1 MTNFEYYIKG
11 GKAKE
16 GWEAF
21 LKTSPLSKAGR
32 AIDKYNNW
40 LLEEHKEPIL
50 DDIEKEYLS
59 NVIKPFKK
67 RISSITKV
75 KDVAFGSVSNVHY
88 YIDIQLDD
96 GDDFCFLPSFKPS
109 ARMYKGMEVNR
120 KYTLKELN
128 L

>member
-16 GWEAF
+16 GWEMF

-32 AIDKYNNW
+32 IIDRYNNW

-50 DDIEKEYLS
+50 DDIEKKYLS
-59 NVIKPFKK
+59 NVIKPF
-67 RISSITKV
+67 RNRVSSIAKV
-75 KDVAFGSVSNVHY
+75 KDLTFSDVNY
-88 YIDIQLDD
+88 YIDIHIDND
-96 GDDFCFLPSFKPS
+96 DDFCFLPSFKPS
-109 ARMYKGMEVNR
+109 TGMYKNMEANR
-120 KYTLKELN
+120 KYTLKELG

>member
-1 MTNFEYYIKG
+1 MTNFEYYIAG
-11 GKAKE
+11 DKAKE

-21 LKTSPLSKAGR
+21 LKASPLSKAGQT
-32 AIDKYNNW
+32 IDKYNNW
-40 LLEEHKEPIL
+40 LLEEHEEPIL

-59 NVIKPFKK
+59 NVIKPF
-67 RISSITKV
+67 RNRVSSIAKV
-75 KDVAFGSVSNVHY
+75 KDINKMY

-96 GDDFCFLPSFKPS
+96 GDDFCFLPYFKPS
-109 ARMYKGMEVNR
+109 AKMYEGMEVNH